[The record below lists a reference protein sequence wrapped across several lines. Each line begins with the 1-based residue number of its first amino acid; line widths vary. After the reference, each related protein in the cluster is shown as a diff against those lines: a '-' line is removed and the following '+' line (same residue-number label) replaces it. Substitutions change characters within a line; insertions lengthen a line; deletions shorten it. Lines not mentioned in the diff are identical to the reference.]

1 MRRREL
7 RRRMRGLVIAVLM
20 VLAFLSGFFGR
31 TLVSAYA
38 EEEYIKPVK
47 RYYTSIQLQ
56 AGDSLWDIAEEYMDG
71 SGYSEKGICRGFE
84 ANEWTEQRQ
93 NSCRSVFDCGLF
105 CRIAERREM
114 RSPVRLAGGHRF
126 SEFCCFLFP
135 IVGLPVWHS
144 SCGRV

>member
-71 SGYSEKGICRGFE
+71 SGYSKKEYVEVLKRM
-84 ANEWTEQRQ
+84 N
-93 NSCRSVFDCGLF
+93 GLSSD
-105 CRIAERREM
+105 RIHAGQYLTVGYFAE
-114 RSPVRLAGGHRF
+114 
-126 SEFCCFLFP
+126 
-135 IVGLPVWHS
+135 
-144 SCGRV
+144 

>member
-1 MRRREL
+1 ML
-7 RRRMRGLVIAVLM
+7 FDGSCF
-20 VLAFLSGFFGR
+20 FLSGFFGR

-71 SGYSEKGICRGFE
+71 SGYSKKEYVEVLKRMNGL
-84 ANEWTEQRQ
+84 EQRQ

-105 CRIAERREM
+105 CRIAEAERDAVACQARW
-114 RSPVRLAGGHRF
+114 RPS
-126 SEFCCFLFP
+126 LF
-135 IVGLPVWHS
+135 
-144 SCGRV
+144 

>member
-71 SGYSEKGICRGFE
+71 IGYSKKEYVEVLKRM
-84 ANEWTEQRQ
+84 N
-93 NSCRSVFDCGLF
+93 GLSSD
-105 CRIAERREM
+105 RIHAGQYLT
-114 RSPVRLAGGHRF
+114 VVYFADGGHRF